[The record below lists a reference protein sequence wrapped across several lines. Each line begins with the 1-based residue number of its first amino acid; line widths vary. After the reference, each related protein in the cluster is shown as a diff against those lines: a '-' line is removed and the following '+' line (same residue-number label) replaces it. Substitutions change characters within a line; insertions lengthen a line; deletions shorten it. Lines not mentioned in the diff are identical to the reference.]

1 VTSSGRKRRVLI
13 CEDSAAYAAGLTRF
27 LQSDSEM
34 EVVGVAT
41 SGEQAIA
48 DVQRLR
54 PDLLTLD
61 MQLPG
66 IDGLSV
72 VQTLMSSS
80 PLPIV
85 VLSAHVARGSG
96 RAAEALAAGALDIV
110 PKDSLRLDQLDDV
123 WAHAMRSRLRRLAGV
138 RVRLPTSARA
148 SSPRRA
154 AVAPL
159 HEARAIGIGAST
171 GGPPALEALLGRL
184 QAGFSVPVI
193 VVQHI
198 APGFIAG
205 LVRWLEAKLAIPV
218 GIAKEGEQ
226 VGPGVWFAPDDAH
239 LLLTP
244 SMHFALDRVTE
255 AAHRPSVDS
264 LLVSLAE
271 SVGDASV
278 GVVLTGMGK
287 DGVRGAAAIRE
298 AGGMVI
304 VQDEASSVVYGMPQA
319 VAREGA
325 HISLPPEEIGDALD
339 AMRTPS
345 RRVA

>member
-66 IDGLSV
+66 IDGLGV
-72 VQTLMSSS
+72 VRTLMSSS

-85 VLSAHVARGSG
+85 VLSAHVERGSS

-110 PKDSLRLDQLDDV
+110 PKDRLRLDQLDDV
-123 WAHAMRSRLRRLAGV
+123 WAQAMRSRLRRLAGI
-138 RVRLPTSARA
+138 RVRPPAPPRE

-154 AVAPL
+154 SVAPW

-171 GGPPALEALLGRL
+171 GGPPALETLLARL
-184 QAGFSVPVI
+184 QVGFSIPVI
-193 VVQHI
+193 VVQHM
-198 APGFIAG
+198 APGFVDG
-205 LVRWLEAKLAIPV
+205 LVRWLDNKVAVPV

-226 VGPGVWFAPDDAH
+226 AGPGVWFAPDNAH
-239 LLLTP
+239 LLLTS
-244 SMHFALDRVTE
+244 SMHFALDRETE
-255 AAHRPSVDS
+255 AQHRPSVDS
-264 LLVSLAE
+264 LLASLAE
-271 SVGDASV
+271 SVGEAAV

-287 DGVRGAAAIRE
+287 DGLHGSAAIRD

-339 AMRTPS
+339 TMRAPS
-345 RRVA
+345 RKVA